1 LSEINSVNLNVNSL
15 VDLPIKEKTLDL
27 SLPKEV
33 IKDILGNDSIDFKKE
48 TENKKN
54 VFSTP
59 NFKKE
64 NKSEFIRLS
73 EYSSSQVVT
82 ELVSPNGS
90 DKALL
95 RIKASQ
101 SDLIN
106 NNGKNELKI
115 DSPYLKQEVKDYA
128 KEQSKELFNS
138 YVDVVGKN
146 VAYGSLGL
154 VAAATVAGVVASSA
168 TVAGVV
174 ASSDKFSRDD
184 TKIEIPDGNLLPDGA
199 KIKAI
204 VAYGGGEKPSFSGFE
219 AKYGTDVFMSDLGVT
234 GKVSTVIGVRKDLI
248 TNQSKPEIG
257 LEFRG
262 NPIGDKETHISF
274 NIKRS
279 KNDQDKLETS
289 AGLFVYRQF

>member
-1 LSEINSVNLNVNSL
+1 MSEINSLNLNANS
-15 VDLPIKEKTLDL
+15 VADLSIKEKPLDL
-27 SLPKEV
+27 SLPKDS

-48 TENKKN
+48 IENKKN
-54 VFSTP
+54 IFSNP
-59 NFKKE
+59 NVKKE
-64 NKSEFIRLS
+64 NNSEFIRLS

-82 ELVSPNGS
+82 ELVNPNGG

-101 SDLIN
+101 SNLIN

-128 KEQSKELFNS
+128 KEQSKELLSS

-154 VAAATVAGVVASSA
+154 VAAA

-199 KIKAI
+199 KVKAI

-219 AKYGTDVFMSDLGVT
+219 AKYGTDVFMGDIGVT

-248 TNQSKPEIG
+248 TNHSRPEIG

-279 KNDQDKLETS
+279 KNEQDRLETS

>member
-1 LSEINSVNLNVNSL
+1 MSEINSINLNVSPT
-15 VDLPIKEKTLDL
+15 VDLPIKEKPLDL
-27 SLPKEV
+27 SIRKEDL
-33 IKDILGNDSIDFKKE
+33 KDILGNDSIDFKNE
-48 TENKKN
+48 NENKKN
-54 VFSTP
+54 IFSKP
-59 NFKKE
+59 NVKKE
-64 NKSEFIRLS
+64 NTSEFIRLS

-82 ELVSPNGS
+82 EIVNPNGS

-101 SDLIN
+101 PDLLN
-106 NNGKNELKI
+106 SNGRNELKV
-115 DSPYLKQEVKDYA
+115 DSPYLKQEVKNYA
-128 KEQSKELFNS
+128 KEQGKELLNS

-154 VAAATVAGVVASSA
+154 VAAA

-204 VAYGGGEKPSFSGFE
+204 VAYGGGEKPSFSGLE
-219 AKYGTDVFMSDLGVT
+219 AKYGTDVFMGDIGVT
-234 GKVSTVIGVRKDLI
+234 GKVSTVVGVRKDLI
-248 TNQSKPEIG
+248 TNHSRPEIG

-262 NPIGDKETHISF
+262 NPIGDKDTHISF

-279 KNDQDKLETS
+279 KNEQDKLETS